1 MQSNITQSNII
12 LGTTTPEVLARELP
26 AALILSVVLNV
37 NPASSINQG
46 GALSV
51 RTKHLLAGLEAPAVL
66 VQAIMDNLA
75 DAERTTRTRV
85 YYLWD
90 DHGHLQSR
98 VLDTQLEL
106 PERAGFGPPDLETL
120 HFALDSSVHTAI
132 VLVDREWG
140 RIFMAHPGYTL
151 ELQRFENVME
161 DDYTFLEHDVG
172 GPVRARLED
181 TDPHRDMS
189 RRLLQRDT
197 DNDRLPAKQAQQDVL
212 FDNALIAQLLQ
223 LRQEIPFERLLIAGP
238 SEARATLRAELTPGL
253 KRLLPSGQAGERAHA
268 GEFAVAGDATAVVV
282 FEAGRA
288 ALELAEQDAEQ
299 ALLSEVR
306 ERGVRGPDE
315 TLQAAQEGRVSQ
327 VLVGGDG
334 SELPVWQDATGYVF
348 GLFPDGG
355 RSALNGQSVRL
366 TTLRA
371 VLPEL
376 RERFGLQVRFLTA
389 PQAETLETEM
399 GGLAGFLRY

>member
-1 MQSNITQSNII
+1 MHSNII
-12 LGTTTPEVLARELP
+12 LSHITPEILARELP
-26 AALILSVVLNV
+26 AALVLSAVLNV
-37 NPASSINQG
+37 NPANAFNQG
-46 GALSV
+46 GGLRLRA
-51 RTKHLLAGLEAPAVL
+51 RHLLADSQAPATL
-66 VQAIMDNLA
+66 VQAIIDDLA
-75 DAERTTRTRV
+75 GAERTTRTRA

-90 DHGHLQSR
+90 DHDHIQSR
-98 VLDTQLEL
+98 ILDTQLEL

-120 HFALDSSVHTAI
+120 HFALESGSHTAI

-161 DDYTFLEHDVG
+161 DDYTFLEHDVRG
-172 GPVRARLED
+172 AVRARLEG

-197 DNDRLPAKQAQQDVL
+197 DNDRLPVKQAQQDLL

-223 LRQEIPFERLLIAGP
+223 VRQKIPFERLLIAGP
-238 SEARATLRAELTPGL
+238 PDARATLRAELTPGL
-253 KRLLPSGQAGERAHA
+253 KRLLPSGPVGERAHA
-268 GEFAVAGDATAVVV
+268 GEFSVAGNATAVTV

-288 ALELAEQDAEQ
+288 ALELAEQNTEQ
-299 ALLSEVR
+299 SLLSKVR
-306 ERGVRGPDE
+306 ERGVRGRAD

-327 VLVGGDG
+327 MLVGGDG
-334 SELPVWQDATGYVF
+334 SELPVWQDATGYIF
-348 GLFPDGG
+348 GINPDGG
-355 RSALNGQSVRL
+355 LSPLNGQPVRL
-366 TTLRA
+366 TSLRA

-376 RERFGLQVRFLTA
+376 RERFGLQLRFLKA
-389 PQAETLETEM
+389 AQAEMLVTEM